1 MYNLNPALYGS
12 VFVVPKDLVEKYIKM
27 ASFCAV
33 KSLLWILD
41 NQGGNFSLSDIAK
54 GIGSSEPDVKEALD
68 YWLSE
73 GVLTVD
79 GRVLENA
86 AELKSD
92 SYLLDRKENGRK
104 QPAPVI
110 EKTKPETDGN
120 LLLPT
125 YEQVA
130 VRMDEDKNIAE
141 LINHVQFMLGRTT
154 GQDMNARLVQ
164 MVDGYGLPIEII
176 LRLIQYCVDIGK
188 TSNAFILGVAKSWYK
203 NEISTLEQADEY
215 INSHSRA
222 QSIYNDFRMLT
233 GLTAPQA
240 TSKQEEYFIKWDSY
254 KTSVEM
260 MVYAYE
266 ITVEKTGKISF
277 AYMDKIISSWHENG
291 YKTPEDV
298 DNAAKAKAKPKND
311 GGASYD
317 INKTMADDENKKIV
331 FKKKTNKRGDS

>member
-1 MYNLNPALYGS
+1 MYSLNSSLYAS
-12 VFVVPKDLVEKYIKM
+12 VFVVPRDIVDKYIKM

-33 KSLLWILD
+33 KSLLWIL
-41 NQGGNFSLSDIAK
+41 NYRGGAFSVSELAK
-54 GIGSSEPDVKEALD
+54 SIGSSEADVKEALD
-68 YWLSE
+68 YWVNE
-73 GVLTVD
+73 GVLVKDGETV
-79 GRVLENA
+79 A
-86 AELKSD
+86 AQPVTSD
-92 SYLLDRKENGRK
+92 SHLLKDKAEKAEKPAEKKEVEIK
-104 QPAPVI
+104 EELV
-110 EKTKPETDGN
+110 
-120 LLLPT
+120 LPT
-125 YEQVA
+125 YEQV
-130 VRMDEDKNIAE
+130 VTRMNEDKKIEE

>member
-1 MYNLNPALYGS
+1 MYSLNSSLYAS
-12 VFVVPKDLVEKYIKM
+12 VFVVPRDIVDKYIKM

-33 KSLLWILD
+33 KSLLWIL
-41 NQGGNFSLSDIAK
+41 NYRGGAFSVSELAK
-54 GIGSSEPDVKEALD
+54 SIGSSEADVKEALD
-68 YWLSE
+68 YWVNE
-73 GVLTVD
+73 GVLVKDGETV
-79 GRVLENA
+79 A
-86 AELKSD
+86 AQPVMSD
-92 SYLLDRKENGRK
+92 SHLLKDKAEKPAEKKEVEIK
-104 QPAPVI
+104 EELV
-110 EKTKPETDGN
+110 
-120 LLLPT
+120 LPT
-125 YEQVA
+125 YEQV
-130 VRMDEDKNIAE
+130 VTRMNEDKKIEE

-222 QSIYNDFRMLT
+222 QSIYNDFKMLT
-233 GLTAPQA
+233 GLSAPQA

-298 DNAAKAKAKPKND
+298 ENAAKAKAKPKND

>member
-1 MYNLNPALYGS
+1 MYSLNSSLYAS
-12 VFVVPKDLVEKYIKM
+12 VFVVPRDIVDKYIKM

-33 KSLLWILD
+33 KSLLWIL
-41 NQGGNFSLSDIAK
+41 NYRGGAFSVSELAK
-54 GIGSSEPDVKEALD
+54 GIGSSESDVREALD
-68 YWLSE
+68 YWVNE
-73 GVLTVD
+73 GVLVRD
-79 GRVLENA
+79 GETA
-86 AELKSD
+86 AEPLKSD
-92 SYLLDRKENGRK
+92 SHLLNDKDVKSEEKPAEKNEAVMKEEL
-104 QPAPVI
+104 V
-110 EKTKPETDGN
+110 
-120 LLLPT
+120 LPT
-125 YEQVA
+125 YEQV
-130 VRMDEDKNIAE
+130 VTRMNEDKKIE
-141 LINHVQFMLGRTT
+141 DLINHVQFMLGRTT

-215 INSHSRA
+215 IDSHSRA

-233 GLTAPQA
+233 GLTAPRA

-254 KTSVEM
+254 KMPVDM

-277 AYMDKIISSWHENG
+277 AYMDKIIYSWHENG

-298 DNAAKAKAKPKND
+298 DKAAKAKAGQKAADSKR
-311 GGASYD
+311 SYD
-317 INKTMADDENKKIV
+317 INKAIEQAENDDLVYE
-331 FKKKTNKRGDS
+331 KKKKRGDSK

>member
-1 MYNLNPALYGS
+1 MYSLNSSLYAS
-12 VFVVPKDLVEKYIKM
+12 VFVVPRDLVDKYIKM

-33 KSLLWILD
+33 KSLLWIL
-41 NQGGNFSLSDIAK
+41 NYRGGAFSVSELAK
-54 GIGSSEPDVKEALD
+54 SIGSSEADVKEALD
-68 YWLSE
+68 YWVNE
-73 GVLTVD
+73 GVLVKD
-79 GRVLENA
+79 GEAPA
-86 AELKSD
+86 AQPLTSD
-92 SYLLDRKENGRK
+92 SYLLKDKAEKAEKPAKKKEVEIK
-104 QPAPVI
+104 EELV
-110 EKTKPETDGN
+110 
-120 LLLPT
+120 LPT
-125 YEQVA
+125 YEQV
-130 VRMDEDKNIAE
+130 VTRMNEDKKIEE

-176 LRLIQYCVDIGK
+176 LTLIQYCVDIGK

-203 NEISTLEQADEY
+203 NEISTLEQANEY

-254 KTSVEM
+254 KTTVEM

-298 DNAAKAKAKPKND
+298 ENAAKAKAKPKND